1 MSEDSAEQVRKTFIE
16 QVRMR
21 KAALEQAKLAKQ
33 KAEEDAKR
41 AAEEE
46 EKKKQE
52 AAKAEVRAAEE
63 AKAAEAK
70 AQAEAEAAAQKEA
83 HAEADVDAIE
93 ADVEEKVDDSESNA
107 EMEVDA
113 KEEAAPEEKTEEA
126 VVAPENSISVF
137 LENVHKAEGIEDP
150 YTMEYP
156 AGLEKPD
163 PRYKKETMKYT
174 YGPTFLLQFKT
185 KINFQVDEQFKASV
199 LSKIVIPPSSGNR
212 RNNSTRSLRDPALL
226 PNSSRNGSRR
236 STRNSKRS
244 SRRGDRDRD
253 SRRGARDSFRKGDEN
268 SEKQDQKPPAE
279 PVAPLVPSANRWVP
293 KSRLKKAT
301 TEDGEP
307 TVRYAPDGKTVLL
320 EKEDVERKMKSL
332 LNKLTLE
339 KFEPI
344 STEII
349 EIANQSQWEKNGE
362 TLQIVIE
369 QIFLKACD
377 EPHWSTMY
385 AQLCGKLVKDLNED
399 IADENNEGKSGP
411 KLVLLYLVARCHTE
425 FSKGWSDKLPTNE
438 DDSPMEPE
446 MMSDEYYQ
454 AVAAKRRGLGLVRF
468 IGFLYNLHLL
478 TVKMMFEC
486 FRRLMK
492 DLTGS
497 PSNEVLESVV
507 ELLNTVGQQFETD
520 SFAIGENVLLGS
532 DLLDTLFELIQ
543 NVIDAGKIS
552 SRIKFKLID
561 LKELREEKNWNNDK
575 NDQGPK
581 TIKQIHEEDEKAR
594 QLKAMNS
601 SNMGSRNNSRRSGGR
616 DRDFPSR
623 QGSNRDRGLRNSK
636 REFSSRSSTNIS
648 KDSFITT
655 RSASGRYTNAQTA
668 RNPLQKEEAPIKH
681 SASTN
686 MFSALMN
693 DDEE

>member
-1 MSEDSAEQVRKTFIE
+1 MEDSAEQTRKTFIE
-16 QVRMR
+16 QVKQR

-33 KAEEDAKR
+33 KAEEEALRAKQ
-41 AAEEE
+41 EEELKLKQEE
-46 EKKKQE
+46 EKKKEEEAQE
-52 AAKAEVRAAEE
+52 KATEEVAAPEPVQEDKAEE
-63 AKAAEAK
+63 AEP
-70 AQAEAEAAAQKEA
+70 EAETNTNTEAETESDNTPAA
-83 HAEADVDAIE
+83 
-93 ADVEEKVDDSESNA
+93 
-107 EMEVDA
+107 
-113 KEEAAPEEKTEEA
+113 EEKTEA
-126 VVAPENSISVF
+126 IPADGISVF
-137 LENVHKAEGIEDP
+137 LERVREVAGIEDP
-150 YTMEYP
+150 YTMNYP
-156 AGLEKPD
+156 EAIEKPD
-163 PRYKKETMKYT
+163 PRYKKETVKYT
-174 YGPTFLLQFKT
+174 YGPTFLLQFKSAIT
-185 KINFQVDEQFKASV
+185 FRTDEKFNADV
-199 LSKIVIPPSSGNR
+199 AAKIVIPPSSSKR
-212 RNNSTRSLRDPALL
+212 RNNSTRSLRDPAVLAG
-226 PNSSRNGSRR
+226 SSRNSSRR
-236 STRNSKRS
+236 STRSSKRS
-244 SRRGDRDRD
+244 SRRSDRDGRD
-253 SRRGARDSFRKGDEN
+253 SRRGGRDHSRKPHDDNAEE
-268 SEKQDQKPPAE
+268 SKPKPPAE

-293 KSRLKKAT
+293 KSRLKKMAA
-301 TEDGEP
+301 ENGEP
-307 TVRYAPDGKTVLL
+307 TVRYAPDGVTVLL
-320 EKEDVERKMKSL
+320 EKDDVERKMKSL

-339 KFEPI
+339 KFDPI

-349 EIANQSQWEKNGE
+349 EIANQSQWETKGE

-377 EPHWSTMY
+377 EPHWSSMY
-385 AQLCGKLVKDLNED
+385 AQLCGKLVKDLNQD
-399 IADENNEGKSGP
+399 ITDEANEGKTGP

-425 FSKGWSDKLPTNE
+425 FSKGWSDKLPGSE
-438 DDSPMEPE
+438 DDAPMEPE

-492 DLTGS
+492 DLTDS

-507 ELLNTVGQQFETD
+507 ELLTTVGMQFEDD
-520 SFAIGENVLLGS
+520 SFSIGENVLLGS

-561 LKELREEKNWNNDK
+561 IKELREDKHWNNENK
-575 NDQGPK
+575 DQGPK

-601 SNMGSRNNSRRSGGR
+601 NSNMGSRNNSRRSGR
-616 DRDFPSR
+616 DRDFSSR
-623 QGSNRDRGLRNSK
+623 QGSNRDRSLRNSK
-636 REFSSRSSTNIS
+636 REFGSSRSSTNIS
-648 KDSFITT
+648 KDNFITT
-655 RSASGRYTNAQTA
+655 RSASGRYSNAQTA
-668 RNPLQKEEAPIKH
+668 RAPPQKEEAPIKH